1 MRLGRQPGEGNNRRM
16 TPESPQRPPAASLP
30 DFGVLFNDLEA
41 MSLQNTRRAAREGVR
56 LGMGYAISCVDA
68 AMLAARAE
76 NAPEVTILWL
86 SSLAT
91 QMRIASANLAQAL
104 DSR

>member
-1 MRLGRQPGEGNNRRM
+1 M

-68 AMLAARAE
+68 AITAARAE
-76 NAPEVTILWL
+76 NAPEVTLWL
-86 SSLAT
+86 VGLAT

-104 DSR
+104 DNR